1 MNHRARDGSTAPPS
15 STVNVEAV
23 CGAASTSLRR
33 KAAMT
38 ATNALRRKLRNANA
52 FGGLFL
58 RLIST

>member
-1 MNHRARDGSTAPPS
+1 
-15 STVNVEAV
+15 VNVEAV